1 MFQVKRDII
10 KIDNESMHREGL
22 GSQAINSDNIN
33 REEAEEIVRQYARSD
48 RVDDLVFSSELN
60 FDERK
65 EVRYMAKRFNLSEKM
80 VAVPMGKVKKT
91 RSVKHDLYCWYYD

>member
-1 MFQVKRDII
+1 MKRDII

-80 VAVPMGKVKKT
+80 VAVPMGKVNIRMLDPAPHKK
-91 RSVKHDLYCWYYD
+91 R